1 MNRETASVPSAKQ
14 EWRAKWP
21 LPIVSMLGYA
31 GASCFAYS
39 SGVFMTGLTREFG
52 WTRAAFSTAF
62 TLQTVL
68 GLIILPQVGRL
79 VDRYGSR
86 RLALVGLIPYVVGFG
101 LLGTASGP
109 IWQWWALCLGQ
120 ALLGAMV
127 SSSTWITA
135 VARKFDAGRGLALAT
150 VLAGTG
156 LSTAVWPLLATAY
169 ITHFGWRLAFPALA
183 LSWAVVM
190 LPLVLLFVRDEGRI
204 GPAGVTPDPG
214 RHGEAPPPRL
224 AVFIMMLAAGGMI
237 ASVSFGLTLHF
248 VPILQGDGFSLEGAA
263 KMAGIGGIFA
273 IVGRFVTGFLL
284 DRLPIRRIAV
294 AVFLLPIPIA
304 LLLGH
309 TYGPGIIALSAA
321 ILLGFASG
329 AETDVLV
336 YMLAQRFS
344 RETLGGRYGIMLSVL
359 AGCAGLGPLLAGALF
374 DATGGYTAYLV
385 ATVPLTIFAT
395 ILVAI
400 VS

>member
-1 MNRETASVPSAKQ
+1 MPTPTAKQ

-31 GASCFAYS
+31 GTSCFAYS
-39 SGVFMTGLTREFG
+39 SGVFMLDMTHAFG

-68 GLIILPQVGRL
+68 GLVILPQVGRL

-86 RLALVGLIPYVVGFG
+86 RLALAGLVPYVVGFA
-101 LLGTASGP
+101 LLALANGS
-109 IWQWWALCLGQ
+109 IWQWWGLCLGQ
-120 ALLGAMV
+120 AALGAMV

-135 VARKFDAGRGLALAT
+135 VARRFEAGRGLALAT

-156 LSTAVWPLLATAY
+156 LSTAIWPLLATAY
-169 ITHFGWRLAFPALA
+169 ITHLGWRPAFPALA
-183 LSWAVVM
+183 LSWAIMM
-190 LPLVLLFVRDEGRI
+190 LPLVLLFVRDEDRLQPDAAAPV
-204 GPAGVTPDPG
+204 PAAETQP
-214 RHGEAPPPRL
+214 APRL
-224 AVFIMMLAAGGMI
+224 AVFVMMLLAGGMI
-237 ASVSFGLTLHF
+237 ASVSFGMTLHL
-248 VPILQGDGFSLEGAA
+248 VPILQGDGFSLAGAA
-263 KMAGIGGIFA
+263 KMASIGGLFA

-284 DRLPIRRIAV
+284 DRSPTRSIAI
-294 AVFLLPIPIA
+294 AVFLLPIPVA

-309 TYGPGIIALSAA
+309 THGPGPVALSAA

-374 DATGGYTAYLV
+374 DMTGSYTAYLF
-385 ATVPLTIFAT
+385 ATAPLVILAT
-395 ILVAI
+395 ILIAV